1 MILSRIPKYQ
11 LEASTQFNQVC
22 KIKCSGL
29 KVTYS
34 LIMNLLTGTFQAL
47 FTWESR
53 GHEKFNMLN
62 NLSICRISTMYFDV
76 GSLILKEDLM
86 MPFLLYC
93 YLHLRVLTF
102 SPMPLLRFWGWMTVA
117 SKEISQET
125 QWEASH
131 CAEAQVPESKSGAG
145 KGKLSCPW
153 VTVWEQW
160 SRDLKV
166 KPEDHIPGERWG
178 RKWKNMK
185 PGKNSK
191 D

>member
-1 MILSRIPKYQ
+1 MISSRIPKYQ

-53 GHEKFNMLN
+53 GHEKSNMLN

-86 MPFLLYC
+86 MLFLLYC
-93 YLHLRVLTF
+93 YIHLRVLTF
-102 SPMPLLRFWGWMTVA
+102 SPIPLLRFWGWMTVA
-117 SKEISQET
+117 SKEIHQET

-131 CAEAQVPESKSGAG
+131 CAEARGPWVQVWSLKGEAELSMGHSLRTVIKGSKSEAWGPYPRG
-145 KGKLSCPW
+145 E
-153 VTVWEQW
+153 VRE
-160 SRDLKV
+160 KV
-166 KPEDHIPGERWG
+166 EEHEAR
-178 RKWKNMK
+178 
-185 PGKNSK
+185 
-191 D
+191 